1 MPSSASMS
9 SSATAISSVKAM
21 QSAFRAAGRFKVI
34 KPTPSLLF
42 EFSSFVFFIV
52 PMAIMVFLY
61 LRMGFKIRKTASF
74 GKNTAVHGESKSVQ
88 SKKAILKML
97 GEY

>member
-1 MPSSASMS
+1 M
-9 SSATAISSVKAM
+9 T
-21 QSAFRAAGRFKVI
+21 
-34 KPTPSLLF
+34 
-42 EFSSFVFFIV
+42 
-52 PMAIMVFLY
+52 IMVFLY

-97 GEY
+97 GEFDLVFGLKPKFCLA